1 MFARKSKEESESSKE
16 KRSGTSLQAMISARS
31 KIPQAES
38 FLDF

>member
-31 KIPQAES
+31 KIPHAES